1 MNAALLAACAVN
13 AARNNTQPVYIPPVQ
28 RVERPVIGMI
38 RILNE
43 RDVVVVDDCVN
54 DGVEVRFR
62 SIRAVDE
69 LIIDLESLKKN
80 MMELE
85 GEKL

>member
-13 AARNNTQPVYIPPVQ
+13 AARNNTQPVYITPVQ
-28 RVERPVIGMI
+28 RVERPIMGMI

-43 RDVVVVDDCVN
+43 RDVVVVDDYVN

-69 LIIDLESLKKN
+69 LIRDLESLKKN
-80 MMELE
+80 MMVLE
-85 GEKL
+85 GK